1 MNICFTKLLN
11 FKLRQ
16 KYRRNLRQPMG
27 YSKLRIFRIC
37 LNKRIKMAAC
47 LLFIEVLRENED
59 KALRR
64 ERVFRDRSQVLLK
77 YVDRQR
83 ANWAI

>member
-1 MNICFTKLLN
+1 
-11 FKLRQ
+11 
-16 KYRRNLRQPMG
+16 
-27 YSKLRIFRIC
+27 
-37 LNKRIKMAAC
+37 MAAC
-47 LLFIEVLRENED
+47 LLFIEDLRENED